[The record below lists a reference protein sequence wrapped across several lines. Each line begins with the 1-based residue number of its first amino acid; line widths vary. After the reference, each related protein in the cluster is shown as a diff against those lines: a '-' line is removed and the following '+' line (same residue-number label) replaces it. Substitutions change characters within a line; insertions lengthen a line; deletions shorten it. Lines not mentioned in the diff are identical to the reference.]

1 MELFDDLAPDFDA
14 KKRDE
19 RYWRKIDELSTKR
32 SYSRADLLRNFP
44 AYVMRRDIPRFL
56 SHYELFKMIVDLP
69 GCIIDLGIYRGS
81 SFFTFAKLME
91 TFCASDRSRYVFGF
105 DHFRGLERFSDQDGS
120 LDDSVQKHEGGYR
133 ATREE
138 IESLVDIH
146 NSDNLT
152 PGTRRCV
159 LVNGD
164 ITETIPRFLEE
175 YPGLKV
181 ALLHFDMDLYTP
193 TKLALEHLYPL
204 VLKGGVV
211 CFDEYGLVPWQG
223 ETRAVDEYF
232 AALGEAPL
240 IRKHP
245 FAHTPHGYIVK

>member
-1 MELFDDLAPDFDA
+1 MDKSDNVALVFDG
-14 KKRDE
+14 KQRDE
-19 RYWRKIDELSTKR
+19 RYWRKIDEIAENHAYGR
-32 SYSRADLLRNFP
+32 EDLLRNFP

-56 SHYELFKMIVDLP
+56 SHYELFKMVIDLP

-81 SFFTFAKLME
+81 SFFTFTKLME
-91 TFCASDRSRYVFGF
+91 TFCASDWSRRVFGF
-105 DHFRGLERFSDQDGS
+105 DHFRGLEVFGDEDGRT
-120 LDDSVQKHEGGYR
+120 DDSVQKIEGGYR

-146 NSDNLT
+146 NSDNFT
-152 PGTRRCV
+152 PGTRRCE
-159 LVNGD
+159 LVSGD
-164 ITETIPRFLEE
+164 ISETIPRFVEAN
-175 YPGLKV
+175 PGLKI
-181 ALLHFDMDLYTP
+181 ALLHFDVDLYGP
-193 TKLALEHLYPL
+193 TKAALEHLYPL

-232 AALGEAPL
+232 AARGEAPV

-245 FAHTPHGYIVK
+245 FTQTPHGYFVK